1 MRNLHYKPMSFRLN
15 EKTKDNLKKI
25 RRETG
30 LTHNQIFSEMIRSYF
45 KKLEKRRKA
54 QRDDNK

>member
-1 MRNLHYKPMSFRLN
+1 MGKANFKLKSFRLKKRIVN
-15 EKTKDNLKKI
+15 NLDKI
-25 RRETG
+25 HKETN
-30 LTHNQIFSEMIRSYF
+30 LTYNAIFSEMIRSYF